1 MDSLV
6 TPLTPTSN
14 RLPAVIALV
23 VLGLTGC
30 GEDRLADSKNNSFG
44 STFEANSTIE
54 AGVVFFGT
62 ETYQC
67 FPLSR
72 FGIDQPSDISSI
84 ETSCECLTAS
94 IVQFGSGSGDA
105 DFGLMLKFL
114 DDTDGTETRSFSLA
128 ARVILHLKDQS
139 KQEIEVRFLHTFLLP
154 EGGA

>member
-1 MDSLV
+1 MNSLV
-6 TPLTPTSN
+6 TPLTPASK
-14 RLPAVIALV
+14 RLSTAIALIF
-23 VLGLTGC
+23 LGLTGC
-30 GEDRLADSKNNSFG
+30 GSDRVTDSINNSFS
-44 STFEANSTIE
+44 STFETNSTIE
-54 AGVVFFGT
+54 AGVIFFGT

-72 FGIDQPSDISSI
+72 FGIEQPSDISSI

-139 KQEIEVRFLHTFLLP
+139 KKEIEVRFLYTFLLP